1 VNRDSKTDETQE
13 RQGPPSDRPIR
24 EILLD
29 PRRRWLFA
37 ALAAVALVF
46 AGAGVAVGAWTQA
59 CAGGCP
65 TAAQIEHFAPQ
76 QATELY
82 DGEGGLLG
90 LFYRERRQLVS
101 LSDLPP
107 HVPMAFVA
115 IEDRRFFDHEGIDV
129 RRIAGA
135 IRDNVLDG
143 FAASGASTISM
154 QLARNLFPEQL
165 PRGEKTFRRKIAE
178 ARLAMAMERQ
188 LSKEKILELY
198 MNHIFLGAG
207 AYGVEAAAR
216 TYFGVSAAELT
227 PTEAATL
234 AGLPQAPSAY
244 NPRRNPDAA
253 LGRRNVVLQAM
264 AETGVITRAEAEAAR
279 QTPLNLS
286 PPAGVMRAPY
296 FVEQVRRDLEERFGE
311 LLYTGGLRIY
321 TSIDPA
327 LQEEAEAA
335 LEEQLRLVERGT
347 YGGYRHIS
355 YDRFVE
361 QIQED
366 EGDGVVTHTPYLQG
380 AVTVMNPHTGDI
392 LAMVGGRNFR
402 HSQFNRATQALRQP
416 GSAFKPFVFAA
427 ALESGRSPLYTV
439 SDSPLF
445 ITLPDGQ
452 TWVPR
457 NYSGDYE
464 GNMSLREALKRSKNM
479 VAIRLGQEVGVQAVQ
494 EVSRRAGLDTDVP
507 DYPSVFIGAAAVY
520 PLDMTAAYASFANG
534 GMQVEPRYISRIE
547 DNEGRLIWEPQHTPR
562 VAFAPAVSWILTD
575 MLREVVDGGTGYGAR
590 NPAVGNL
597 SYDIPAAGKTGTTN
611 DATDVWFVGYTPD
624 LLAGVWIGLDR
635 PQRISGGATGG
646 GFAVPIWARVVR
658 RYYEERE
665 APQAWERPTDVAV
678 LHISRWTGK
687 AVTEDCPYVV
697 GSVPDFFVG
706 GVAPVAGCEPPQ
718 LRGDPQ
724 PSLPG
729 RPVIPGEPRLPAPED
744 FIDAPVSIER
754 GPR

>member
-1 VNRDSKTDETQE
+1 VDTNSSGST
-13 RQGPPSDRPIR
+13 
-24 EILLD
+24 
-29 PRRRWLFA
+29 RRRGPA
-37 ALAAVALVF
+37 ARRAPGLRRIGDRRGIVIASCLIGVALF
-46 AGAGVAVGAWTQA
+46 FGAAGVAVGAWTQA

-65 TAAQIEHFAPQ
+65 TAAQIEHFSPQ
-76 QATELY
+76 QATELF

-90 LFYRERRQLVS
+90 LFYRERRQVIS
-101 LSDLPP
+101 LEDLPP
-107 HVPMAFVA
+107 HVPLAFVA
-115 IEDRRFFDHEGIDV
+115 IEDRRFFDHEGVDI

-135 IRDNVLDG
+135 IRDNLMDG
-143 FAASGASTISM
+143 FASSGASTISM

-178 ARLAMAMERQ
+178 ARLALAMERQ

-198 MNHIFLGAG
+198 LNHIFLGAG
-207 AYGVEAAAR
+207 AYGIEAAAR
-216 TYFGVSAAELT
+216 TYFDKPAAELT
-227 PTEAATL
+227 PLEAATI

-244 NPRRNPDAA
+244 NPRRNPEGA

-264 AETGVITRAEAEAAR
+264 AETGVITRDEAEAAR

-321 TSIDPA
+321 TAIDPA
-327 LQEEAEAA
+327 LQIEAEAA
-335 LEEQLRLVERGT
+335 LEEQLRLVEGGT
-347 YGGYRHIS
+347 YGGFRHIS
-355 YDRFVE
+355 YERFTQQRLE
-361 QIQED
+361 QED
-366 EGDGVVTHTPYLQG
+366 ESGVNHTPYLQG
-380 AVTVMNPHTGDI
+380 AVAVLDPHTGAV
-392 LAMVGGRNFR
+392 LALVGGRDFR

-427 ALESGRSPLYTV
+427 ALESGRSPLYHL

-445 ITLPDGQ
+445 VTLPDGQ

-464 GNMSLREALKRSKNM
+464 GDMTLREALKRSKNM
-479 VAIRLGQEVGVQAVQ
+479 VAIRLGQEIGVEAVQ
-494 EVSRRAGLDTDVP
+494 DASRRAGLDTP
-507 DYPSVFIGAAAVY
+507 IPSYPSVFIGAAAVY
-520 PLDMTAAYASFANG
+520 PLDMIAAYGAFANG
-534 GMQVEPRYISRIE
+534 GMQIEPRFIRRIE
-547 DNEGRLIWEPQHTPR
+547 DREGRLIWEPTHTPR
-562 VAFAPAVSWILTD
+562 VAFAPSVSWILTD

-624 LLAGVWIGLDR
+624 LLAGVWIGLDS
-635 PQRISGGATGG
+635 PQRISSGATGG

-658 RYYEERE
+658 RYYEERT
-665 APQAWERPTDVAV
+665 PTDTWERPEDVAV
-678 LHISRWTGK
+678 RRISRWTGL
-687 AVTEDCPYVV
+687 AVTDDCPYIV
-697 GSVPDFFVG
+697 GSVADYFVEG
-706 GVAPVAGCEPPQ
+706 AAPLPGCEPPQ

-724 PSLPG
+724 AHLPG
-729 RPVIPGEPRLPAPED
+729 RPVVPGQPRLPRPED
-744 FIDAPVSIER
+744 FVDDLVRREGI
-754 GPR
+754 PR